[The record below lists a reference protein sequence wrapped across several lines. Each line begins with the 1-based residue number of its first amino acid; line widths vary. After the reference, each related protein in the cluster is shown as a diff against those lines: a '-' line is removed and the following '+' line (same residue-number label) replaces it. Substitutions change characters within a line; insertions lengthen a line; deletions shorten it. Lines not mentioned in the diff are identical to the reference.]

1 MAAPVLDSSS
11 PFTNSPLPLTPRLP
25 RGPVSPVAPRRTAAP
40 AVRRGATGETG
51 PLGSRGVKG
60 RGEFVKGLLESR
72 TGAAI
77 VERYLLLSL
86 RLGRHID
93 GFVDFYY
100 GPPELAQR
108 VKGEESA
115 ICRPPRSCRLPRGWR
130 WCCAA
135 VPTSASACRRARQP
149 SSSSS

>member
-1 MAAPVLDSSS
+1 
-11 PFTNSPLPLTPRLP
+11 
-25 RGPVSPVAPRRTAAP
+25 
-40 AVRRGATGETG
+40 
-51 PLGSRGVKG
+51 
-60 RGEFVKGLLESR
+60 VKGLLESR

-108 VKGEESA
+108 VKGEE
-115 ICRPPRSCRLPRGWR
+115 PPPPGALADEAREIGRASCRER
-130 WCCAA
+130 
-135 VPTSASACRRARQP
+135 V
-149 SSSSS
+149 